1 MSYNVEYRKWPG
13 AWSSRNSSLRSQHM
27 HAHLC
32 TTHTHILDILSPS
45 RGRVFCGSIVW
56 VECCCCCTGEPYLNE
71 VATKKYYSQTTSM
84 VPKAYIWVEDALI
97 QMFLKYWSTCFDS
110 LTSCTLQVA
119 KKLGPGHT
127 IVTCLC
133 DSGQVS
139 DVIAL
144 TINFI
149 HNNSLL
155 CSDTLQDFLIESG
168 WKWKVF

>member
-1 MSYNVEYRKWPG
+1 MSCNVEYRKWPG
-13 AWSSRNSSLRSQHM
+13 DWSWHNSSLRSQHM

-32 TTHTHILDILSPS
+32 TTHTHFRHSISFTKK
-45 RGRVFCGSIVW
+45 VFLWEHRLGW
-56 VECCCCCTGEPYLNE
+56 MLLLLYRWTYLNE
-71 VATKKYYSQTTSM
+71 VATKKCYSQQHLWYQ
-84 VPKAYIWVEDALI
+84 KL
-97 QMFLKYWSTCFDS
+97 
-110 LTSCTLQVA
+110 SCTLQVA

-144 TINFI
+144 TINTIIF
-149 HNNSLL
+149 LL